1 MWHYS
6 GVDEGVLTFMLEWR
20 GQYCPRMTIFWGV
33 FESSMYNKP
42 VLFPFLSI
50 WSKKLQYFMKVTL
63 QILCFFAVY
72 KQRFC
77 NDIAKKWSRSQRW
90 RPTFIILWNVVTVP
104 KADLQWVY
112 IFEKFAAHCMMC
124 WTLIEKEILFEIWP
138 NHEIPMSMGHLWVM
152 SEKSKNGAHH
162 FIKFLKTVLVT

>member
-1 MWHYS
+1 MGWTRAYWLLCSS
-6 GVDEGVLTFMLEWR
+6 GEVNIAPEWPYFEVFLKVLCTTNLCFSR
-20 GQYCPRMTIFWGV
+20 
-33 FESSMYNKP
+33 
-42 VLFPFLSI
+42 LSRFDLRNCNI
-50 WSKKLQYFMKVTL
+50 LWKVTL

-124 WTLIEKEILFEIWP
+124 WTLIEKK
-138 NHEIPMSMGHLWVM
+138 IPLKYDHTMRYPWVW
-152 SEKSKNGAHH
+152 GI
-162 FIKFLKTVLVT
+162 FG